1 MAPFTYES
9 HANPYAA
16 SIGDLLLRRGD
27 IAARAAEQVAAA
39 QARAA
44 ESTGAANARA
54 AETVGSANARATE
67 TSGQIWGDT
76 ARSIGQSFAGAV
88 QHLTDPR
95 RKLEAEQL
103 SQVQRENR
111 SRNIFEAELK
121 NPANH
126 NEDGTIND
134 AAITARLQK
143 QDVGAWQ
150 QWTTIAAANQKN
162 ALDLR
167 IKVQELSKNS
177 LDIQTKQQALGK
189 AQSEYLGALAYNA
202 LGVLS
207 EKPDDPLHARDT
219 ALAAIARAASDPF
232 SPVSEAAAKGMLQH
246 VAASG
251 PTEIAQTFASF
262 IPPELKAK
270 LDKEAADTAK
280 SKADAAKTAV
290 ETQNLKDF
298 GRTTPGTPEEQYLHA
313 ITKGD
318 KPTADRILQSIHDT
332 ANARKD
338 PAAQA
343 MARELAGLRGDEARA
358 RLEGL
363 QKKNAPA
370 DIEPDVQT
378 TIAGRRYIDLSGYTG
393 EERNKAR
400 AAANA
405 SGVVG
410 VSKEQANA
418 LQEIDNARANQR
430 SIMAQIGDLLPQ
442 GAAGRGVSAVTVPL
456 SKLFQTHD
464 QIAAFGTWRTAAIQ
478 ALRATAGSKGLRINQ
493 AEIAMSVEND
503 IPKLTDTVGTARQK
517 VQTIETMLENAEQSI
532 LVRDRSVAP
541 APSGPKTPA
550 PLPPGL
556 QRLQDRK

>member
-1 MAPFTYES
+1 MPPFQYES

-27 IAARAAEQVAAA
+27 IAARAAEQIAAA

-54 AETVGSANARATE
+54 AETVGSANARAAE
-67 TSGQIWGDT
+67 SNGQIWGSVVQGIAGIPAQIQQQKRT
-76 ARSIGQSFAGAV
+76 ALQDEHVKAQTAELVAQAQERASVAKQKDAALKAQSYIDQTMQTAMKSDPETGVRTFDRPTFEKGLIDGGMGHLYPQLAETLDKLDASASKRNAESRTMLAYSLLGIEKAGYTPESMLSAAAYLKANHV
-88 QHLTDPR
+88 ITDDHLQPVIDSLSADPTSETVKR
-95 RKLEAEQL
+95 IVTTLGGNMKEYGELQTADAKRKADATKLEAET
-103 SQVQRENR
+103 R
-111 SRNIFEAELK
+111 
-121 NPANH
+121 
-126 NEDGTIND
+126 
-134 AAITARLQK
+134 
-143 QDVGAWQ
+143 
-150 QWTTIAAANQKN
+150 
-162 ALDLR
+162 
-167 IKVQELSKNS
+167 
-177 LDIQTKQQALGK
+177 
-189 AQSEYLGALAYNA
+189 
-202 LGVLS
+202 
-207 EKPDDPLHARDT
+207 
-219 ALAAIARAASDPF
+219 
-232 SPVSEAAAKGMLQH
+232 
-246 VAASG
+246 
-251 PTEIAQTFASF
+251 
-262 IPPELKAK
+262 
-270 LDKEAADTAK
+270 
-280 SKADAAKTAV
+280 KTAAEATNL
-290 ETQNLKDF
+290 ETY

-378 TIAGRRYIDLSGYTG
+378 TIAGRKYIDLSGYTG

-430 SIMAQIGDLLPQ
+430 SIMAQISDLLPN
-442 GAAGRGVSAVTVPL
+442 GPGGRPLAAVTASL
-456 SKLFQTHD
+456 SKVFQTD
-464 QIAAFGTWRTAAIQ
+464 EQKAAFASWRTAAIQ
-478 ALRATAGSKGLRINQ
+478 TLRATAGSKGLRINQ
-493 AEIAMSVEND
+493 AEIAMAIEND
-503 IPKLTDTVGTARQK
+503 IPKLTDTLGTAQQK
-517 VQTIETMLENAEQSI
+517 LKNIETMLENAEQSI
-532 LVRDRSVAP
+532 LVRNRSVAP
-541 APSGPKTPA
+541 PPSGPRTPA
-550 PLPPGL
+550 PLSPGL
-556 QRLQDRK
+556 QRLQDR